1 MKKKTGVYCLTTN
14 YLRLMLRCLAIDDEP
29 LALELLE
36 DNISQVPYLKLEGK
50 CSNAFEALKF
60 LQEQTVDLI
69 FLDIQMPGLT
79 GLQFIQSLTQRPM
92 IILIT
97 AYEKFA
103 LEGFNLDV
111 IDYLV
116 KPVPLDRFIKACNKA
131 WELYNLRLKK
141 TETSSSIE
149 PEFFFVNVEYSL
161 LKVEFADIQWI
172 EGLKDYIRIHLKNS
186 SKPVITRMSMKA
198 IEEELPSSRFIR
210 VHKSFIVSVS
220 AITSVRKNSI
230 FIGVEEIPIGDNYKD
245 AVNMIINKA

>member
-1 MKKKTGVYCLTTN
+1 MVYCLTTN

-141 TETSSSIE
+141 TENSSPVE